1 MRKLNIFF
9 NNDVDQL
16 YENVEFNLF
25 FFLFQLLVLDDK
37 INVLVILLMKIDL

>member
-25 FFLFQLLVLDDK
+25 FFLFQLLVLNYN
-37 INVLVILLMKIDL
+37 INVLVILLMRMDL

>member
-37 INVLVILLMKIDL
+37 INVLVILLMKIDV

>member
-16 YENVEFNLF
+16 NENVEFNLF
-25 FFLFQLLVLDDK
+25 FFLFQLLVLNYN
-37 INVLVILLMKIDL
+37 INVLVILLMRMDL

>member
-16 YENVEFNLF
+16 NENVEFNLF

-37 INVLVILLMKIDL
+37 IYVLVILLMKIDL

>member
-16 YENVEFNLF
+16 YENIEFNLF

-37 INVLVILLMKIDL
+37 INVLVILLIIIDL